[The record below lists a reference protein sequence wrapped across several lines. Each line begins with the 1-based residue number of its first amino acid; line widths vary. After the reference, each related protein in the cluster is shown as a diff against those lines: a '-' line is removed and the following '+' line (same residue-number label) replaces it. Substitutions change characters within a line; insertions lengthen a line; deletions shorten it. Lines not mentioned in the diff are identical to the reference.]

1 MATGTGALLGLLLA
15 FLLGSSGTSAEARNS
30 ERFAAAKCVLSGSWK
45 SYRGSTMNISD
56 SGDSGVFSGS
66 YMTAVAATDDAIQLS
81 PLQGVQHSVARSAQ
95 PTFGFTVNWS
105 FSESTTVFVGQCF
118 LDAHRVEY
126 LNTTWLLREKVGS
139 VAEDWAATRVG
150 TDTFYRIK

>member
-30 ERFAAAKCVLSGSWK
+30 ERFAAAKCVLSGRWVSDQ
-45 SYRGSTMNISD
+45 GSKMVISD
-56 SGDSGVFSGS
+56 SGNSGVFSGS
-66 YMTAVAATDDAIQLS
+66 YMTAMTTTDAVIRPS
-81 PLQGVQHSVARSAQ
+81 PLQGVQHPVARRAQ

-105 FSESTTVFVGQCF
+105 FTESTTVFVGQCF
-118 LDAHRVEY
+118 LDADGVEH
-126 LNTTWLLREKVGS
+126 LKTTWLLREEVGS